1 MTTVAVIPARYGS
14 TRFPGKPLA
23 LIAGK
28 PMIQWTYE
36 KAAASKVDRVIVAT
50 DDEKIFACVKNFGGE
65 VVMTRSDHPT
75 GTDRIAEAVKEIDCD
90 LIINLQGDE
99 PLLPTEVIDELV
111 DRMKNSPQVN
121 MGTVAVRKSF
131 DSEEYTNPNNVK
143 VVLDKQQQALYFSRC
158 SMPFSRNQPEEGD
171 SIYLHWGIYAY
182 RRQLLFDFITWPQGS
197 LEKIESLEQLRVL
210 EHGEKILVA
219 ISDRES
225 VGVDTPEDVAKVEQ
239 LLKDQ
244 SQ

>member
-1 MTTVAVIPARYGS
+1 MTIVAVIPARYGS

-23 LIAGK
+23 LISGR

-36 KAAASKVDRVIVAT
+36 KAAASKVDKVIVAT
-50 DDEKIFACVKNFGGE
+50 DNQQIFDCVKAFGGE

-75 GTDRIAEAVKEIDCD
+75 GTDRIAEAVQGIDCE

-111 DRMKNSPQVN
+111 DRMLASPEVN
-121 MGTVAVRKSF
+121 MGTVAVKKDFS
-131 DSEEYTNPNNVK
+131 SEQYTNPNNVK
-143 VVLDKQQQALYFSRC
+143 VVLDNHQQALYFSRC
-158 SMPFSRNQPEEGD
+158 AIPFSRNQPEEGD

-182 RRQLLFDFITWPQGS
+182 RRKLLFDFITWPQGS

-239 LLKDQ
+239 LLKVQ
-244 SQ
+244 NS